1 MSQPEISRR
10 CLSCGASVRAGARF
24 CPQCGAA
31 VKDGAHATPAANQTA
46 DATAAAGREA
56 APSRR
61 EVVSAFE
68 TWKEDARPSPPA
80 GVEGPEKRERGT
92 DTDSAARPSVGESPP
107 VRSEAARQ
115 ETRGGASVTA
125 PSAPAALREEV
136 DEGVGDSNVAAAAGQ
151 GPGVEAARRRRAG
164 AVVKENI
171 MPRVER
177 MREEALV
184 VLEETPDDAGL
195 RFVAAAVVLFL
206 LFLLFFFLSTAL
218 K

>member
-31 VKDGAHATPAANQTA
+31 VKDGAHESPGGNQTA
-46 DATAAAGREA
+46 ADAWPASAPE

-61 EVVSAFE
+61 EVKSAFE
-68 TWKEDARPSPPA
+68 TW
-80 GVEGPEKRERGT
+80 RE
-92 DTDSAARPSVGESPP
+92 E
-107 VRSEAARQ
+107 ARQ
-115 ETRGGASVTA
+115 TTPQATA
-125 PSAPAALREEV
+125 ATARHEVV
-136 DEGVGDSNVAAAAGQ
+136 DEGVGGPNVAAAAEEGR
-151 GPGVEAARRRRAG
+151 GAGVVAEGARLRRAG

-177 MREEALV
+177 MRDEALV

-195 RFVAAAVVLFL
+195 RFVAVAVVVFL
-206 LFLLFFFLSTAL
+206 LFLIALFLSTVL

>member
-24 CPQCGAA
+24 CPQCGEAMKDDGQQAA
-31 VKDGAHATPAANQTA
+31 ASENQTT
-46 DATAAAGREA
+46 DVTGRGAAPE

-61 EVVSAFE
+61 EVATAFE
-68 TWKEDARPSPPA
+68 SWKEEARQTPPA
-80 GVEGPEKRERGT
+80 SSSST
-92 DTDSAARPSVGESPP
+92 SASATSSSTTSALSSSSAARREGVDESAGISN
-107 VRSEAARQ
+107 VSATAE
-115 ETRGGASVTA
+115 GGAV
-125 PSAPAALREEV
+125 V
-136 DEGVGDSNVAAAAGQ
+136 
-151 GPGVEAARRRRAG
+151 GVEAKRRRAG

-206 LFLLFFFLSTAL
+206 LFLLFLFLSTVL

>member
-31 VKDGAHATPAANQTA
+31 MKEGAHAEAVEGRSA
-46 DATAAAGREA
+46 DAPGGGPEPQ
-56 APSRR
+56 APSPR
-61 EVVSAFE
+61 EVASAFE
-68 TWKEDARPSPPA
+68 SWKEDARRTPPPLASPGGGGLEGLEAGAPPQRPAVEEPARRADVSRGPA
-80 GVEGPEKRERGT
+80 GVSSASSSFA
-92 DTDSAARPSVGESPP
+92 SAAR
-107 VRSEAARQ
+107 
-115 ETRGGASVTA
+115 
-125 PSAPAALREEV
+125 REGL
-136 DEGVGDSNVAAAAGQ
+136 DEGIAGPNVAAASDGGGA
-151 GPGVEAARRRRAG
+151 EASRRRRAG

-184 VLEETPDDAGL
+184 VLEEVPDDAGL

-206 LFLLFFFLSTAL
+206 LFLLLLFLSTVL

>member
-31 VKDGAHATPAANQTA
+31 MNDGAHATPAERQAA
-46 DATAAAGREA
+46 DAPAHEAAAP

-61 EVVSAFE
+61 EVASAFE
-68 TWKEDARPSPPA
+68 TWREDARQPSP
-80 GVEGPEKRERGT
+80 VEIEEPKQQERETG
-92 DTDSAARPSVGESPP
+92 SATPSFVEEPLP
-107 VRSEAARQ
+107 RSESTRKETAGGAAS
-115 ETRGGASVTA
+115 TSFAPAVRGGD
-125 PSAPAALREEV
+125 V
-136 DEGVGDSNVAAAAGQ
+136 DEGAADLNVADAAGAA
-151 GPGVEAARRRRAG
+151 GVEAARRRRAG

-184 VLEETPDDAGL
+184 ALEETPDDAGL

>member
-31 VKDGAHATPAANQTA
+31 MKDGAHASAVENRPE
-46 DATAAAGREA
+46 DLPGREPA
-56 APSRR
+56 PEAPSRR
-61 EVVSAFE
+61 EVASAFE
-68 TWKEDARPSPPA
+68 NWREEARQTTTPASAPAGDGGRDGVEASPSRPTVGEPARRAESAMESAGGAAASSSSAFASSAARREGVDEGIAGANVAASPGGA
-80 GVEGPEKRERGT
+80 GVE
-92 DTDSAARPSVGESPP
+92 
-107 VRSEAARQ
+107 
-115 ETRGGASVTA
+115 AS
-125 PSAPAALREEV
+125 
-136 DEGVGDSNVAAAAGQ
+136 
-151 GPGVEAARRRRAG
+151 RRRGAG

-206 LFLLFFFLSTAL
+206 LFLLLLFLSTVL

>member
-10 CLSCGASVRAGARF
+10 CLSCGASVRAAARF
-24 CPQCGAA
+24 CPQCGALM
-31 VKDGAHATPAANQTA
+31 KDGAQAS
-46 DATAAAGREA
+46 AAGSGTTDEA
-56 APSRR
+56 RPTSEAPSRR
-61 EVVSAFE
+61 EVKSAFE
-68 TWKEDARPSPPA
+68 TWREEARPTTHLTATS
-80 GVEGPEKRERGT
+80 EEKEERG
-92 DTDSAARPSVGESPP
+92 VSPAP
-107 VRSEAARQ
+107 PTVEEPAVRA
-115 ETRGGASVTA
+115 GASSESAGEEVSR
-125 PSAPAALREEV
+125 PFAPAARREGV
-136 DEGVGDSNVAAAAGQ
+136 DEGVGGSNVAAAEGAG
-151 GPGVEAARRRRAG
+151 VAESARRRRAG

-206 LFLLFFFLSTAL
+206 LFLLFLFLSTVL